1 MDILTKTKTNIDEL
15 NQRFFL
21 ILENFVPNYI
31 SYLKEPSNTLV
42 ANEIQHVKS
51 VVNKIHSDGFML
63 KNSMDSAIQ
72 TSQQVSRQQNI
83 EIEKL
88 KVENGNLSRQAKRL
102 ENKALTSEGLYD
114 QEIEWYRLQIKVIFV
129 MLIGIIICV
138 KVFYNLQ
145 PTTKEIILLFGVIF
159 IISIFEYVYMY
170 LYRKIKANTNKN
182 KK

>member
-1 MDILTKTKTNIDEL
+1 MDIVTKTKTNIAEL

-31 SYLKEPSNTLV
+31 SYLKEPSNSIV
-42 ANEIQHVKS
+42 ANEIQHVNS
-51 VVNKIHSDGFML
+51 VVNKIHSDGFIL
-63 KNSMDSAIQ
+63 KNSMDSTIE

-114 QEIEWYRLQIKVIFV
+114 EEIEWYRLQIQTIVVMSIGVIACGK
-129 MLIGIIICV
+129 I
-138 KVFYNLQ
+138 FYNLQ
-145 PTTKEIILLFGVIF
+145 TTTA
-159 IISIFEYVYMY
+159 
-170 LYRKIKANTNKN
+170 R
-182 KK
+182 

>member
-1 MDILTKTKTNIDEL
+1 MDIVTKTKTNIDEL

-31 SYLKEPSNTLV
+31 SYLKEPSNSIV

-51 VVNKIHSDGFML
+51 VVNKIESDGFVL
-63 KNSMDSAIQ
+63 KNSMDSTIE

-114 QEIEWYRLQIKVIFV
+114 EEIEWYRLQIQTIVVMSIEVIACGK
-129 MLIGIIICV
+129 I
-138 KVFYNLQ
+138 FYNLQ
-145 PTTKEIILLFGVIF
+145 TTTA
-159 IISIFEYVYMY
+159 
-170 LYRKIKANTNKN
+170 R
-182 KK
+182 

>member
-1 MDILTKTKTNIDEL
+1 MNILTKTKTNIEEL

-31 SYLKEPSNTLV
+31 SYLKEPSNTVV

-63 KNSMDSAIQ
+63 KNNMDSAIQ
-72 TSQQVSRQQNI
+72 ASQEASRQQNI

-88 KVENGNLSRQAKRL
+88 KVENGNLSRRAKRL
-102 ENKALTSEGLYD
+102 ENTALTSEGLYD
-114 QEIEWYRLQIKVIFV
+114 QEIEWYRLQIKVIVV
-129 MLIGIIICV
+129 MLIGVILCV
-138 KVFYNLQ
+138 KLFYNLQ
-145 PTTKEIILLFGVIF
+145 PTTRELILLFGVIF
-159 IISIFEYVYMY
+159 IVSVFEYVYMY
-170 LYRKIKANTNKN
+170 MYEKIKTNRNKN